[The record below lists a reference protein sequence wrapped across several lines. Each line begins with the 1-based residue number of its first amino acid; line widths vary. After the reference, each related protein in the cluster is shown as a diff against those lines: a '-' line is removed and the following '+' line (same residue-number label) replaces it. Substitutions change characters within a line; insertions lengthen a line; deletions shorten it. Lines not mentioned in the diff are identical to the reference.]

1 MCEDIIGLC
10 GMKGLSV
17 PVVNG
22 SSRTDRFGLRFGNDI
37 HRFRTFISSIKI
49 DLETMI
55 SAEIEIQLDVISPAI
70 STDRMGLNHRSSI
83 FDYDGFTRRIAVI
96 DTQRNVVFLFTG
108 YKIRFECL
116 RHRINHRRERHF
128 DICFLDRTDVI
139 GALVA
144 FHRKNML
151 LTIISEVLQ
160 SSGKCFYIGERSNRL
175 FGFLYSI
182 PQEMQFRTTQICV
195 GA

>member
-83 FDYDGFTRRIAVI
+83 FDYDGFTRCIAII

-116 RHRINHRRERHF
+116 RHRINNRRGRHF
-128 DICFLDRTDVI
+128 DICQLDRTDVK
-139 GALVA
+139 GGFVAL
-144 FHRKNML
+144 HCKDML

-160 SSGKCFYIGERSNRL
+160 SSGKCFYIGERSNVL
-175 FGFLYSI
+175 FCFLYSI